1 MVIAPGVIGA
11 TAGRRLKGASE
22 IGQRKRGD
30 LRRHAERDRCVV
42 EGFQCG
48 RQLGEQILLP
58 IDLISVR
65 IEATKLDEKDLPLGT
80 GGSTC
85 LDHLRDLVELIGG
98 ARLLACEYRR
108 HRRVRVGEDRIHR
121 CRKLQCLGADGV
133 STGDESIGGAL
144 SQQLLNGGEP
154 RVRRGAAGV
163 AGQRER
169 ACHRYGQ
176 RHRRR
181 PGRK

>member
-1 MVIAPGVIGA
+1 MIGA
-11 TAGRRLKGASE
+11 AAGRRLKGASE

-42 EGFQCG
+42 AGFQCG

-98 ARLLACEYRR
+98 ARLLVCENRR
-108 HRRVRVGEDRIHR
+108 HRGICAGEDRIHG
-121 CRKLQCLGADGV
+121 CRQVQRLIADRIRA
-133 STGDESIGGAL
+133 GDESIGGAL
-144 SQQLLNGGEP
+144 GQQLLNGGEP
-154 RVRRGAAGV
+154 RVGRGAAGV
-163 AGQRER
+163 AG
-169 ACHRYGQ
+169 
-176 RHRRR
+176 
-181 PGRK
+181 